1 MVIGDAPVPGD
12 VVFGWSS
19 WRYVVAAAAMGFFG
33 AVVGVVGWQSVSLL
47 FSAPVGRPANFV
59 IANGAVFVTIY
70 TIFFAMSSLLFSRAR
85 PAWLRFG
92 GNWVELAA
100 ERRDVVLVPYAAVTS
115 ARVRWV
121 WPVAMLDVVIG
132 SADESRVMRLDRG
145 GRRPLRKY
153 KGDQLRFSMPIAGL
167 RSSSSDIRSELRRRD
182 LPIRI
187 EPRGSAAS
195 RAARG
200 SQDAQ

>member
-1 MVIGDAPVPGD
+1 MVIGEAAVPGD

-70 TIFFAMSSLLFSRAR
+70 TIFFVMFSLLFSRAR
-85 PAWLRFG
+85 PAGLRFG

-100 ERRDVVLVPYAAVTS
+100 ERRDVVVVPYAAVTS
-115 ARVRWV
+115 VRVRWV
-121 WPVAMLDVVIG
+121 WPVAMLDVVVG

-145 GRRPLRKY
+145 GRRPLRKC

-167 RSSSSDIRSELRRRD
+167 SSSSADVRSELRRRD
-182 LPIRI
+182 LPLPI
-187 EPRGSAAS
+187 EP
-195 RAARG
+195 
-200 SQDAQ
+200 